1 MDELLAARTPSFTR
15 CSIAKQVAKASAK
28 LDHGYVHESNCA
40 IKKIVL
46 SIERWLYFSSM
57 LLGTLGLLY
66 LTHFTS
72 VPVFIGWILIAWFAV
87 EAMIK
92 ITTKVSKN
100 RPHIQ

>member
-1 MDELLAARTPSFTR
+1 
-15 CSIAKQVAKASAK
+15 
-28 LDHGYVHESNCA
+28 
-40 IKKIVL
+40 
-46 SIERWLYFSSM
+46 M

-72 VPVFIGWILIAWFAV
+72 LPVFIGWILIAWFAV

-100 RPHIQ
+100 RPYIQ